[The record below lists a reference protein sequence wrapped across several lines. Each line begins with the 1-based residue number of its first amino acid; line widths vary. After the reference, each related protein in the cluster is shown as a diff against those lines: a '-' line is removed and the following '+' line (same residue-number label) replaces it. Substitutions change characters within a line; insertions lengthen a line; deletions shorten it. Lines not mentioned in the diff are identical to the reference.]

1 MSNLLDIN
9 SDIHSLSPLTLAFVG
24 DSVYDLLVR
33 QHLVTLANYPVK
45 ELNKMKVTLVNC
57 KSQAD
62 RAEAIL
68 ENTAKMYGCKCE
80 IRLMG
85 AADSLTSDELDVYK
99 RGRNVKVNTASK
111 HSSIADYHSAT
122 GLEALFGYLYLSGN
136 TDRIKELFL
145 LILKNSEV

>member
-33 QHLVTLANYPVK
+33 QHLVSLANRPVK

-57 KSQAD
+57 KSQAQSM
-62 RAEAIL
+62 
-68 ENTAKMYGCKCE
+68 KMIMDVLNE
-80 IRLMG
+80 
-85 AADSLTSDELDVYK
+85 DEVDVYK
-99 RGRNVKVNTASK
+99 RGRNVKVNCPSK
-111 HSSIADYHSAT
+111 HSSLADYHSAT

-136 TDRIKELFL
+136 TDRIKELFMM
-145 LILKNSEV
+145 IIDNSEVF

>member
-33 QHLVTLANYPVK
+33 QHLVTLANRPVK
-45 ELNKMKVTLVNC
+45 ELNSMKVTLVNC
-57 KSQAD
+57 KSQAESMKKIID
-62 RAEAIL
+62 FLSE
-68 ENTAKMYGCKCE
+68 
-80 IRLMG
+80 
-85 AADSLTSDELDVYK
+85 DELDVYK

-122 GLEALFGYLYLSGN
+122 GLEALFGYLYLCGN

-145 LILKNSEV
+145 LILEGSEV

>member
-1 MSNLLDIN
+1 MSNPLDIN

-62 RAEAIL
+62 SAKLIL
-68 ENTAKMYGCKCE
+68 
-80 IRLMG
+80 
-85 AADSLTSDELDVYK
+85 DSLTSDELDVYK

>member
-33 QHLVTLANYPVK
+33 QHLVTLANRPVK
-45 ELNKMKVTLVNC
+45 DLNKMKVTLVNC

-62 RAEAIL
+62 AVNIIL
-68 ENTAKMYGCKCE
+68 DTLTEEE
-80 IRLMG
+80 I
-85 AADSLTSDELDVYK
+85 DVYK

-111 HSSIADYHSAT
+111 HSSLADYHAAT
-122 GLEALFGYLYLSGN
+122 GLEALFGYLYLKGDTN
-136 TDRIKELFL
+136 RIKELFM
-145 LILKNSEV
+145 LILNSSEV

>member
-33 QHLVTLANYPVK
+33 QHLVTLANRPVK

-62 RAEAIL
+62 AVNMIL
-68 ENTAKMYGCKCE
+68 DTLTEEE
-80 IRLMG
+80 I
-85 AADSLTSDELDVYK
+85 DVYK

-111 HSSIADYHSAT
+111 HSSLADYHAAT
-122 GLEALFGYLYLSGN
+122 GLEALFGYLYLKGDTN
-136 TDRIKELFL
+136 RIKELFM
-145 LILKNSEV
+145 LILNSSEV